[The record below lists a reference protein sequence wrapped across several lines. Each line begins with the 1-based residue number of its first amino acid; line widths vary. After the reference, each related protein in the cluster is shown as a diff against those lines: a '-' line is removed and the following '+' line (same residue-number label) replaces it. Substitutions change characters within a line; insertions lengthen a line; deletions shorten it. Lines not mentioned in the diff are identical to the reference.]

1 MHTPEPTTL
10 SNDARIVI
18 IGAGQ
23 AGGWAA
29 HTLRDEKFAGTITLI
44 GEEPWP
50 PHERPPL
57 SKAVLAGVAPPESTH
72 LFPLTEW
79 AALDIDWR
87 GHHKVLAI
95 DRAARTVDLDD
106 GNSVGWDRLILCTG
120 GRARTLT
127 IPGLEEASTTLRTID
142 DSIQLHHRLRPAS
155 RLLIVGGGWIG
166 LEVAAT
172 ARQLGVDVTVIE
184 TAPQLCARSLPA
196 EAAQLLASLHKQNGV
211 HILLGGGLCDA
222 KKNADGSITAQ
233 LSITNQQKPT
243 RKRTES
249 VVNSSAGHA
258 VTEQITADVI
268 VAGIGM
274 IPNDELARSA
284 GVACANGVLVDQYCR
299 TSDPSIFA
307 AGDVAI
313 NSGGRATKPFRLE
326 SWQNAQQQGI
336 AAARCALGAGTP
348 YEPMPWFWSDQFG
361 VNVQILGTTN
371 DADQW
376 IVRGS
381 PQCITSETSVIF
393 FYLRGGILRGVIGFN
408 AGRDIRTARRLIE
421 QSTVLDTDALANP
434 SVSLKTLA

>member
-1 MHTPEPTTL
+1 MQTPEPTTL

-29 HTLRDEKFAGTITLI
+29 RTLRDEKFAGTITLI

-57 SKAVLAGVAPPESTH
+57 SKAVLAGAAPPESTH
-72 LFPLTEW
+72 LFSSAEW

-87 GHHKVLAI
+87 GHHKVIAI
-95 DRAARTVDLDD
+95 DRAARTVELDD
-106 GNSVGWDRLILCTG
+106 GGSLGWDRLILCTG
-120 GRARTLT
+120 GRARALT
-127 IPGLEEASTTLRTID
+127 VPGLDEASITLRTID
-142 DSIQLHHRLRPAS
+142 DSIHLHQRLQPAS

-196 EAAQLLASLHKQNGV
+196 EAAQLLTALHKQNGV
-211 HILLGGGLCDA
+211 RILLDKTLCGA
-222 KKNADGSITAQ
+222 KKNADGSITTQ
-233 LSITNQQKPT
+233 VSIANPQKPI
-243 RKRTES
+243 RRPTES
-249 VVNSSAGHA
+249 VASSSARHA
-258 VTEQITADVI
+258 ATEQITADMI

-284 GVACANGVLVDQYCR
+284 GVACANGVLVDPYCR

-313 NSGGRATKPFRLE
+313 NSGGPATTPFRLE

-376 IVRGS
+376 IVRGN
-381 PQCITSETSVIF
+381 PLCITSESSAIF
-393 FYLRGGILRGVIGFN
+393 FYLRGGALRGVIGFN
-408 AGRDIRTARRLIE
+408 AGRDIRMARRLIE
-421 QSTVLDTDALANP
+421 QSTMLDGNALANP
-434 SVSLKTLA
+434 SVPLKTLA